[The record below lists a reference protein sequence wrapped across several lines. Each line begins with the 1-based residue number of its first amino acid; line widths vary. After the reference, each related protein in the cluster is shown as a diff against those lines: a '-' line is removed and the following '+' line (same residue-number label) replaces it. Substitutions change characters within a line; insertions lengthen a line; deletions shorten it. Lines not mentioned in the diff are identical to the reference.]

1 MNEIQRLQQLAG
13 MPITEDDSVEKTAIG
28 HVDNERDMLRKD
40 IFQMGKY
47 CVELFKM
54 VDELPE
60 DADLPHWW
68 QSKVVK
74 AKEFIGQT
82 KHYLE
87 NELDVPDQKPVVSP
101 DVADNEDPSGVS

>member
-54 VDELPE
+54 VDSLPE

-87 NELDVPDQKPVVSP
+87 NELDVPDQQPVVSP

>member
-13 MPITEDDSVEKTAIG
+13 MSITEDDSVEKTAIG

-87 NELDVPDQKPVVSP
+87 NELDVPDQEPVVSP
-101 DVADNEDPSGVS
+101 DVSDNEDPSGVS